1 MKRLALGLGVVAAC
15 AGPASAPRAPSSP
28 VLARVDG
35 APITEDVVRA
45 TALREGVSA
54 RDALRLL
61 VDEALLAGEARR
73 RGLGEAWRED
83 DARWHARV
91 RKFLEDEV
99 EARNRGE
106 QLPREQVDE
115 YIRGRRAAVC
125 HDGLRRVVHAVFLAQ
140 GDTRPDGRRLRLEA
154 AAALRQRVAQA
165 GGARPTEADLRRL
178 AAGVAAPAPNVEG
191 LAPLDRFG
199 GMSTGGGVVEPFARA
214 VWSLSP
220 AAPLSEAFET
230 PFGAHVA
237 LLLEEVPPS
246 GVSCETL
253 RPALTAELERRLRG
267 AAAQTLVQRLRAAA
281 VIRVDTGALRGA
293 RSAAR

>member
-1 MKRLALGLGVVAAC
+1 MRRLALGLVVVAAC
-15 AGPASAPRAPSSP
+15 AGPASTPRAPSSP

-54 RDALRLL
+54 RDALRML
-61 VDEALLAGEARR
+61 VDEAVLAGEARR
-73 RGLGEAWRED
+73 QGLGEAWRED

-91 RKFLEDEV
+91 RKLLEDEV
-99 EARNRGE
+99 EARNRAA
-106 QLPREQVDE
+106 QLPREQVDA
-115 YIRGRRAAVC
+115 YIVERRAAVC

-140 GDTRPDGRRLRLEA
+140 GDARPEGRRLRREA
-154 AAALRQRVAQA
+154 AVALRRRIAEA

-178 AAGVAAPAPNVEG
+178 AGLVAPPAPGVEG
-191 LAPLDRFG
+191 LAPFDRFG
-199 GMSTGGGVVEPFARA
+199 GIATGGVVAEPFARA
-214 VWSLSP
+214 VWSLSA

-230 PFGAHVA
+230 SFGAHVA
-237 LLLEEVPPS
+237 LLVEEVPPS
-246 GVSCETL
+246 GVSCESL
-253 RPALTAELERRLRG
+253 RPRLTAELERRLR
-267 AAAQTLVQRLRAAA
+267 ATAAQRLVQRLRAAA

>member
-1 MKRLALGLGVVAAC
+1 MALGLGVVAAC
-15 AGPASAPRAPSSP
+15 AGPASAPRAPTSP

-45 TALREGVSA
+45 TAQREGLSA

-73 RGLGEAWRED
+73 RGLGDAWLED

-91 RKFLEDEV
+91 RKLLEDEV

-106 QLPREQVDE
+106 MLPREQVDE

-140 GDTRPDGRRLRLEA
+140 GDARPDGRRLRMEA
-154 AAALRQRVAQA
+154 AVALRQRLVKDS
-165 GGARPTEADLRRL
+165 GARPSEADLRRI
-178 AAGVAAPAPNVEG
+178 AGSVAPRPPNIEGAPPAGPLRGDG
-191 LAPLDRFG
+191 LRRRARGALRA
-199 GMSTGGGVVEPFARA
+199 GGVVPRA
-214 VWSLSP
+214 DR
-220 AAPLSEAFET
+220 AAER
-230 PFGAHVA
+230 G
-237 LLLEEVPPS
+237 
-246 GVSCETL
+246 L
-253 RPALTAELERRLRG
+253 RDQLRRPR
-267 AAAQTLVQRLRAAA
+267 RAAA
-281 VIRVDTGALRGA
+281 GGDPALRGLVRVGPPGAHRRARAAAPQRRVAGARAAPPRGRRDPRRHGRAAGA

>member
-1 MKRLALGLGVVAAC
+1 MRRLALALGVVAAC
-15 AGPASAPRAPSSP
+15 AGPGASPRAPTSP

-45 TALREGVSA
+45 TAQREGLGA

-73 RGLGEAWRED
+73 RGLGGAWLEE

-91 RKFLEDEV
+91 RKLLEDEV
-99 EARNRGE
+99 EARNRGD
-106 QLPREQVDE
+106 LIPREQVDE

-140 GDTRPDGRRLRLEA
+140 GDARPDGRRLRMEA
-154 AAALRQRVAQA
+154 AEALRRRLVEAR
-165 GGARPTEADLRRL
+165 GAHPSEADLRRL
-178 AAGVAAPAPNVEG
+178 AAGTSPRAPNIEA
-191 LAPLDRFG
+191 LPPLDRFG
-199 GMSTGGGVVEPFARA
+199 GMTAGGGLVEPFAQA

-220 AAPLSEAFET
+220 EAPLSEAFET
-230 PFGAHVA
+230 RFGAHVA
-237 LLLEEVPPS
+237 LLLEVIPPS
-246 GVSCETL
+246 GVSCESV

-267 AAAQTLVQRLRAAA
+267 AAAQALVQRLRAAA
-281 VIRVDTGALRGA
+281 TIRVDTVALRGA
-293 RSAAR
+293 RSVAR

>member
-1 MKRLALGLGVVAAC
+1 MRRLALGFVVVAAC
-15 AGPASAPRAPSSP
+15 AGPASTPRAPSSP

-54 RDALRLL
+54 RDALRML
-61 VDEALLAGEARR
+61 VDEAVLAGEARR
-73 RGLGEAWRED
+73 RGQGEAWRED

-91 RKFLEDEV
+91 RKLLEDEV
-99 EARNRGE
+99 EARNRGA
-106 QLPREQVDE
+106 QLPQEQVDE

-140 GDTRPDGRRLRLEA
+140 GDARPEGRRLRLEA
-154 AAALRQRVAQA
+154 ASALRRRLAETV
-165 GGARPTEADLRRL
+165 GARPTEADLRR
-178 AAGVAAPAPNVEG
+178 VAALASPAPSVEG
-191 LAPLDRFG
+191 LAAFDRFG
-199 GMSTGGGVVEPFARA
+199 GLSSGGGVVEPFVRA
-214 VWSLSP
+214 VWSLSA

-230 PFGAHVA
+230 SFGAHVA
-237 LLLEEVPPS
+237 LLLEEVPAS
-246 GVSCETL
+246 GVSCESL
-253 RPALTAELERRLRG
+253 RPTLTAELERRLRA

>member
-1 MKRLALGLGVVAAC
+1 VRRLALGLVVIAAC
-15 AGPASAPRAPSSP
+15 AGPASTPRAPSSP
-28 VLARVDG
+28 VVARVDG

-54 RDALRLL
+54 RDALRML
-61 VDEALLAGEARR
+61 VDEAVLAGEARR

-91 RKFLEDEV
+91 RKLLEDEV
-99 EARNRGE
+99 EARNRGA
-106 QLPREQVDE
+106 QLPRAQVDA

-140 GDTRPDGRRLRLEA
+140 GDARPEGRRLRMEA
-154 AAALRQRVAQA
+154 ASALRRRIADTV
-165 GGARPTEADLRRL
+165 GARPTEADLRRL
-178 AAGVAAPAPNVEG
+178 AGLVAPPAPSVEG

-214 VWSLSP
+214 VWSLSA

-230 PFGAHVA
+230 SFGVHVA
-237 LLLEEVPPS
+237 LLVEEVPPS
-246 GVSCETL
+246 GVSCESL
-253 RPALTAELERRLRG
+253 RPTLTAELERRLRST
-267 AAAQTLVQRLRAAA
+267 AAQTLVQRLRAAA

-293 RSAAR
+293 RSAVR